1 MKFKVLSLKVL
12 LVFFSSC
19 NFFSKK
25 NIGNEQPV
33 ARVNDEYL
41 YYSDIE
47 PILKSAGNARDSATV
62 AKSYVDDWI
71 KRKLMLQKAQ
81 VYLPA
86 EKLDIERQVSDY
98 RESLILYTYEKELIL
113 QKLDTAVPVE
123 TLMNYFEGYKTNFVL
138 NEGVVQMHYVKVAR
152 DAPKIDSLAR
162 WFGSDNEMNK
172 ARIEDYCH
180 RYAAD
185 FSLNDSMW
193 QAVSAVF
200 KSMPVSSSQL
210 EALNRYKT
218 TTVVGDSL
226 FNYVVKVKD
235 SKAKGE
241 IAPFDYVKD
250 DIARIILNKRKMEL
264 VRSTY
269 ENIYLEAQRSNK
281 FEIYE

>member
-1 MKFKVLSLKVL
+1 M
-12 LVFFSSC
+12 
-19 NFFSKK
+19 
-25 NIGNEQPV
+25 
-33 ARVNDEYL
+33 NDEYL